1 MKRILSGLVAAVL
14 TAVSMNTAAHAEVT
28 ELRAARQYGLSTLPL
43 MIMEDAGL
51 IEKHARQ
58 AGLPDLKVTWVQLGG
73 PAAMNE
79 GLISGD
85 LHFGAGGA
93 PALITLWARTK
104 GTANEVR
111 GVGAV
116 LDMPMELV
124 TTNPNLKSIRDLTKN
139 DKIAVTSIKVS
150 NQALL
155 LQMEAAKEFGDVNY
169 EKLDPLTVSLP
180 HPDAMSLLLSG
191 RSGITAHFSAM
202 PFQSQELRNPGVR
215 KLLSSY
221 DVLGGPASNTVA
233 FTTKKFHDANPK
245 AYGAF
250 VAALQEGIEI
260 INKDKPAAAATYKR
274 ITGTKETLEELTA
287 MLNDPQVEM
296 TMTPHQTLKMASFM
310 HKTNRI
316 KHLPSSWTEMFFENV
331 HRLPGS

>member
-124 TTNPNLKSIRDLTKN
+124 TTNPNLKSIRD
-139 DKIAVTSIKVS
+139 
-150 NQALL
+150 
-155 LQMEAAKEFGDVNY
+155 
-169 EKLDPLTVSLP
+169 
-180 HPDAMSLLLSG
+180 
-191 RSGITAHFSAM
+191 
-202 PFQSQELRNPGVR
+202 
-215 KLLSSY
+215 
-221 DVLGGPASNTVA
+221 
-233 FTTKKFHDANPK
+233 
-245 AYGAF
+245 
-250 VAALQEGIEI
+250 
-260 INKDKPAAAATYKR
+260 
-274 ITGTKETLEELTA
+274 
-287 MLNDPQVEM
+287 
-296 TMTPHQTLKMASFM
+296 
-310 HKTNRI
+310 
-316 KHLPSSWTEMFFENV
+316 
-331 HRLPGS
+331 